1 MGATGVTVDYD
12 ELSAAMAVLRDNADI
27 FMSAGADEA
36 SAWADLRVG
45 EGRQWEDVRLRAN
58 QPHQLADGT
67 FLTLVAVA
75 PPPHTRRIALEI
87 STPDETATR

>member
-1 MGATGVTVDYD
+1 MTTTKAIIDVGAQHLGTPRILV
-12 ELSAAMAVLRDNADI
+12 
-27 FMSAGADEA
+27 MSAGADEA
-36 SAWADLRVG
+36 STWADLRVG

-58 QPHQLADGT
+58 QPHELADGT

-87 STPDETATR
+87 STPDEAATR